1 MNSFLNI
8 FLIGQQSCGNELPF
22 IVGGEMTDKE
32 AKAFYN
38 SASWKR
44 KRLEVLQRDHYECRD
59 CRKRLEDAVA
69 AGEQLKAKDK
79 KICRAEE
86 VHHIRE
92 LKEYPE
98 LGLDDDNLISL
109 CVPCHNL
116 RHGRTPRK
124 FTRKKKL
131 VSKEMW

>member
-1 MNSFLNI
+1 
-8 FLIGQQSCGNELPF
+8 
-22 IVGGEMTDKE
+22 MTDKE

-38 SASWKR
+38 STSWKR

-79 KICRAEE
+79 KIRRAEE
-86 VHHIRE
+86 VHHIQE
-92 LKEYPE
+92 LKEHPE

-109 CVPCHNL
+109 CVQCHNL